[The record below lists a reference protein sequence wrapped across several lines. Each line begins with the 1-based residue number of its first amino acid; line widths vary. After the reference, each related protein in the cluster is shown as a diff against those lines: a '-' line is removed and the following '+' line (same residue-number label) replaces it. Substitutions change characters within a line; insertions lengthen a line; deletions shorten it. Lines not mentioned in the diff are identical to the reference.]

1 MNSSF
6 SYHTHYHHPAS
17 TTVAKTQPANPSP
30 RPATPQA
37 EAGEVAL
44 PSNSLSIPDIL
55 AWHSIP
61 QDLINAM
68 AGSSL
73 AAGLER
79 MITFSPFPLL
89 PGIPMALGG
98 ASGSG
103 KSLTLAKLAARYAR
117 QARQSNGR
125 IRRPLVLACDSTP
138 GSYIKLASI
147 LRGCDIDLI
156 KAYGGLSPDLIDGY
170 NRIILVDL
178 PGLCVYSPTAM
189 AEMKEVVERTRASL
203 SLVIPAGMDPEESTD
218 IAAAF
223 HQCGAKSMIASRME
237 QSGRIGSII
246 TAAACGLA
254 LTYGSYSGSINEG
267 FTQLTPTIL
276 ARRLL
281 VLPG

>member
-1 MNSSF
+1 MNSFAPYQTSHQL
-6 SYHTHYHHPAS
+6 SPNSTGPA
-17 TTVAKTQPANPSP
+17 KPD
-30 RPATPQA
+30 TPQ
-37 EAGEVAL
+37 EAGGEVAL
-44 PSNSLSIPDIL
+44 PANALSIPDIL

-61 QDLINAM
+61 QELINAM

-79 MITFSPFPLL
+79 MIDFSPFPLRL
-89 PGIPMALGG
+89 GVPMALGG

-117 QARQSNGR
+117 QARQSGGR

-147 LRGCDIDLI
+147 LRGCDIDLM
-156 KAYGGLSPDLIDGY
+156 KAYGGINPRFIDSY

-178 PGLCVYSPTAM
+178 PGLCVYSPKAM
-189 AEMKEVVERTRASL
+189 TEMKDVVARTEASL

-223 HQCGAKSMIASRME
+223 QQCGAKSMIASRME

-246 TAAACGLA
+246 TAAACGLS

-267 FTQLTPTIL
+267 FTQLTPAIL

>member
-1 MNSSF
+1 MTSF
-6 SYHTHYHHPAS
+6 SSTQTSPQHHTATGAS
-17 TTVAKTQPANPSP
+17 GM
-30 RPATPQA
+30 
-37 EAGEVAL
+37 AGGDVAL
-44 PSNSLSIPDIL
+44 PANALSIPEIL

-61 QDLINAM
+61 QELINAM

-79 MITFSPFPLL
+79 VINFSPFPLRL
-89 PGIPMALGG
+89 GVPMALGG

-117 QARQSNGR
+117 QARQSGGR
-125 IRRPLVLACDSTP
+125 IRRPLVLACDSMP

-147 LRGCDIDLI
+147 LRGCDIDLM
-156 KAYGGLSPDLIDGY
+156 KAYGGINPRFIDSY

-178 PGLCVYSPTAM
+178 PGLCVYSPKAM
-189 AEMKEVVERTRASL
+189 SEMKDVVARTEASL

-223 HQCGAKSMIASRME
+223 LQCGAKSMIASRME

-246 TAAACGLA
+246 TAAACGLP